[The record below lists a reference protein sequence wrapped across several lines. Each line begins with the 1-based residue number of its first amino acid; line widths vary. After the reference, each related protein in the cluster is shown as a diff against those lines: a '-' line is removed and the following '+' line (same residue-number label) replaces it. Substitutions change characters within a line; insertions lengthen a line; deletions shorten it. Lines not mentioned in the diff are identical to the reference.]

1 MVGTFMTR
9 FGKILLI
16 LFGESEFTFCNTL
29 YFRPE
34 KLKTLSNS
42 LFKNVMK
49 KQAFDLK
56 RSFLIQIK
64 FLNFLQRTSIC
75 H

>member
-1 MVGTFMTR
+1 MVGTFMTK

-49 KQAFDLK
+49 KQAFDL
-56 RSFLIQIK
+56 
-64 FLNFLQRTSIC
+64 TSIELRINKILLLSL
-75 H
+75 

>member
-1 MVGTFMTR
+1 MVGTSMTS

-49 KQAFDLK
+49 KQAFDL
-56 RSFLIQIK
+56 
-64 FLNFLQRTSIC
+64 TSIELRINKILLLSL
-75 H
+75 

>member
-1 MVGTFMTR
+1 MVGTSMTR

-49 KQAFDLK
+49 KQAFDL
-56 RSFLIQIK
+56 
-64 FLNFLQRTSIC
+64 TSIELRINKILLLSL
-75 H
+75 

>member
-49 KQAFDLK
+49 KQAFDL
-56 RSFLIQIK
+56 
-64 FLNFLQRTSIC
+64 TSIELRINKILLLSL
-75 H
+75 

>member
-49 KQAFDLK
+49 KQAFDLA
-56 RSFLIQIK
+56 
-64 FLNFLQRTSIC
+64 SIELRINKILLLSL
-75 H
+75 

>member
-1 MVGTFMTR
+1 MVGTSMTR

-49 KQAFDLK
+49 KQAFDL
-56 RSFLIQIK
+56 
-64 FLNFLQRTSIC
+64 TSIELRIYKILLLSL
-75 H
+75 

>member
-34 KLKTLSNS
+34 KLKALSNS

-49 KQAFDLK
+49 KQAFDL
-56 RSFLIQIK
+56 
-64 FLNFLQRTSIC
+64 TSIELRIYKILLLSL
-75 H
+75 

>member
-1 MVGTFMTR
+1 MVGTSMTR

-34 KLKTLSNS
+34 KLKTYSNS

-49 KQAFDLK
+49 KQAFDL
-56 RSFLIQIK
+56 
-64 FLNFLQRTSIC
+64 TSIELRINKILLLSL
-75 H
+75 

>member
-16 LFGESEFTFCNTL
+16 LFGETEFTFCNTL

-49 KQAFDLK
+49 KQAFDL
-56 RSFLIQIK
+56 
-64 FLNFLQRTSIC
+64 TSIELRINKILLLSL
-75 H
+75 